1 MGTTAQG
8 PFHLLELCDQ
18 KLLEFVCN
26 VDNKDMVW
34 LEEIE
39 EEAQRMFTRCG
50 AGGGAGAAAGAGTVQ
65 QGLPGCCGLRALPHL
80 PGKTVCQGSLLSAPD
95 AQMLGARERGGS
107 APWKVGL
114 PGNLAPLLCLRE
126 EAPSAWPQLDQ
137 PLPGMGQWSGWV
149 GEGQW
154 FPGSLD
160 HHCLR
165 TKQRIQQRA

>member
-50 AGGGAGAAAGAGTVQ
+50 AGEGRERRLERGQCSRGCLAAA
-65 QGLPGCCGLRALPHL
+65 ALGHFP
-80 PGKTVCQGSLLSAPD
+80 TCQARQSA
-95 AQMLGARERGGS
+95 RG
-107 APWKVGL
+107 
-114 PGNLAPLLCLRE
+114 
-126 EAPSAWPQLDQ
+126 PS
-137 PLPGMGQWSGWV
+137 
-149 GEGQW
+149 
-154 FPGSLD
+154 
-160 HHCLR
+160 
-165 TKQRIQQRA
+165 

>member
-8 PFHLLELCDQ
+8 PIHLLELCDQ

-50 AGGGAGAAAGAGTVQ
+50 AGAGGGGGKSRDGAGRMH

-80 PGKTVCQGSLLSAPD
+80 PGKTGCQGSLLSVPD
-95 AQMLGARERGGS
+95 ARR
-107 APWKVGL
+107 
-114 PGNLAPLLCLRE
+114 
-126 EAPSAWPQLDQ
+126 
-137 PLPGMGQWSGWV
+137 
-149 GEGQW
+149 
-154 FPGSLD
+154 
-160 HHCLR
+160 
-165 TKQRIQQRA
+165 